1 MAVTFK
7 RGKRV
12 ASYEE
17 ATDIGEL
24 LELAKRKGRSLYREE
39 RDCWEWRGFD
49 EYMIAAEGRLPYCAT
64 PEELVCQ
71 LETRDEIM
79 AILALCTEK
88 QRERFLLY
96 ALYEY
101 TYEEIGK
108 ICGCTK
114 GAVQTS
120 IEAVRKKF
128 QK

>member
-17 ATDIGEL
+17 ATD
-24 LELAKRKGRSLYREE
+24 
-39 RDCWEWRGFD
+39 
-49 EYMIAAEGRLPYCAT
+49 
-64 PEELVCQ
+64 
-71 LETRDEIM
+71 

-128 QK
+128 QKFWK